1 MSKYSREFKLELATQ
16 ANTKGSRLL
25 SKQFNVSS
33 RQIRYWCLVFRLH
46 GEDAFLHKRK
56 PYTKEARLEMIQRM
70 KREGWSLTYTSAF
83 FDLSSPGMLSEWFSA
98 YNSRKLTHSK
108 PTRVNM
114 TKSTKAKSSK
124 EMTEKELR
132 EELEYLRAENAVLKK
147 WNALAQEKQTT
158 KKQK

>member
-1 MSKYSREFKLELATQ
+1 MSKYSREFKLEIAMQ
-16 ANTKGSRLL
+16 ANTKSSRQL

-33 RQIRYWCLVFRLH
+33 RQIRYWCLVFRIH
-46 GEDAFLHKRK
+46 GEDAFLHKHK
-56 PYTKEARLEMIQRM
+56 PYTKEVRLEVIRRM

-114 TKSTKAKSSK
+114 SKSAKAKSSK

-147 WNALAQEKQTT
+147 WNALAQEKQAT
-158 KKQK
+158 KRQK

>member
-1 MSKYSREFKLELATQ
+1 MSTYSREFKLEIAAQ
-16 ANTKGSRLL
+16 ADAISSRLL

-33 RQIRYWCLVFRLH
+33 RQIRYWCLVFRIH
-46 GEDAFLHKRK
+46 GEDAFLHKQK
-56 PYTKEARLEMIQRM
+56 PYTKEVRLEIVQHM
-70 KREGWSLTYTSAF
+70 KREGWSLTYTSAY
-83 FDLSSPGMLSEWFSA
+83 FDLSSPGMLSKWFSA
-98 YNSRKLTHSK
+98 YNSEKLTKLK
-108 PTRVNM
+108 PLIANM
-114 TKSTKAKSSK
+114 PKSVKAKSSK

>member
-1 MSKYSREFKLELATQ
+1 MSKYTREFKLKVAELA
-16 ANTKGSRLL
+16 NTLGSRSL

-46 GEDAFLHKRK
+46 DKQAFLHQQK
-56 PYTKEARLEMIQRM
+56 PYTLESRLVMIQRM
-70 KREGWSLTYTSAF
+70 LREGWSLTYTSAF
-83 FDLSSPGMLSEWFSA
+83 FDLSSPGILSKWFSS
-98 YNSRKLTHSK
+98 YNSGKLTRLNLRRK
-108 PTRVNM
+108 KVP
-114 TKSTKAKSSK
+114 KSAKAKNLK

-147 WNALAQEKQTT
+147 WNALAQEKQTA